1 MPNINIDGKDY
12 DTNMMS
18 SEAKAQL
25 ASLQFVEKELQRLNA
40 QIAVHNTAR
49 AAYFNA
55 LKAAL
60 TTGMDLGSDTIK
72 LS

>member
-12 DTNMMS
+12 DVDLLS
-18 SEAKAQL
+18 VEAKNQL
-25 ASLQFVEKELQRLNA
+25 TSIQLVDAELQRLKFQTA
-40 QIAVHNTAR
+40 AMQTAR

-60 TTGMDLGSDTIK
+60 TQGIDLGGDTIK
-72 LS
+72 L